1 MELKEM
7 QERVSDLWC
16 QIAQMQEILEENGG
30 ELTPEVEGYQEA
42 IEAARKVLTADG
54 VDSLGRAIAQLDAQ
68 VDTIKAE
75 RDYLARQIKRKE
87 GLMDF
92 FKRLMAQAMDACEI
106 DKVKGSHG
114 YSITA
119 TTSTKTAVNKDVLTA
134 KYLDKVRDAVKDV
147 VPYWVTVDLKASA
160 TAAKG
165 VCGDELPDEFT
176 TTSVRTCTI
185 RKPKASTTETND

>member
-1 MELKEM
+1 MDIKEM

-16 QIAQMQEILEENGG
+16 QLAQMQEILEDNGG

-42 IEAARKVLTADG
+42 IEAARKMLTSDG
-54 VDSLGRAIAQLDAQ
+54 VDSLGRAMAQLDAQ

-114 YSITA
+114 YSIAA
-119 TTSTKTAVNKDVLTA
+119 TSSTKTAVNKDVLAA

-165 VCGDELPDEFT
+165 VCGDTLPDEFE
-176 TTSVRTCTI
+176 TTSVRTVTI
-185 RKPKASTTETND
+185 RKPRKIGTDINE